1 MDCKRY
7 RKIKTTTFKNSL
19 PEVIVRIV
27 LDTNV
32 LLTCLSPKSADFWI
46 FERFLNEDFS
56 LCVTT
61 EIMAEYEEIISR
73 EMGTAASNDLMQV
86 LVNAPNVEL
95 VTTWF
100 RWSLIIAD
108 PDDNKFVDCA
118 VAADAKYL
126 VSEDRH
132 FKVLKK
138 IPFPKVNVIKVE
150 EFRKVFDAG

>member
-1 MDCKRY
+1 
-7 RKIKTTTFKNSL
+7 
-19 PEVIVRIV
+19 
-27 LDTNV
+27 
-32 LLTCLSPKSADFWI
+32 
-46 FERFLNEDFS
+46 
-56 LCVTT
+56 
-61 EIMAEYEEIISR
+61 MAEYEEIISR

-150 EFRKVFDAG
+150 EFRKVFDAE